1 MEQEKSI
8 FQQVQERYDI
18 LDVAANLGIDL
29 RRVGST
35 YRANSIAKDGGGENA
50 FTVYPDSNSWFDFKL
65 NIGGDITD
73 LVAFYKFDGDKK
85 QALLELMPDHATQ
98 IDRFLVQRKQFLS
111 EVEKAHSFL
120 SRILDDPENHREDT
134 RYINYLHGR
143 GITDDYIRRL
153 KIGVDHN
160 WRLFFPYWDISGK
173 NPVYFISRRA
183 VDIYG
188 QENENQPK
196 YIKPDAKKYPFL
208 HNTPWGLHTLNR
220 GNEILFITEG
230 QFDAMLLDQAGASVL
245 TPNCG
250 DFAQAWNDALNF
262 AKKFKYVILAF
273 DNDDT
278 GQDFTFEA
286 GKKLI
291 KARIPFK
298 CANFVGKDIAEF
310 FQMNG
315 SLDTLTRSATSGYC
329 WMARRLTNR
338 TSRNGITLSGFSDLT
353 VAEKEETMSQFKEF
367 LFEIAPMA
375 DDSDIEKIV
384 YQVSE
389 YFPLDWLKATKKAAK
404 KGPDEMEFVQRFLDR
419 YNLKYDD
426 RTGLYLYNDKGY
438 WEHITTNELRALI
451 IPVIGKKC
459 TYSKLAAVT
468 KLVMAQCQARE
479 LITKLDKLPVF
490 SLKNCTLHFD
500 YDKVQFF
507 TGEHSPNDYVTMQA
521 SYNLIKEAKSSI
533 FLPALHQIFDGNED
547 SITTLQEFFGYC
559 LLNDC
564 RYHKALFALGVG
576 GNGKS
581 VVTDVLR
588 AMLGGLNQEGRGLV
602 SATMLSKLGKDF
614 RTMVLKNSWVNISSE
629 TDIRLDGAEAN
640 FKIITS
646 GEPIEDSYKGKDP
659 VTFMSRTK
667 LIINCNEFPI
677 FNDKSKGLSRRI
689 LFVEFPVNFVD
700 EPREGTNERKLDPD
714 LVARITGNQ
723 EEMAA
728 ILLWAMQ
735 GLKRILKNKGFTITK
750 TQKRLMREYDLYTNP
765 ILSFVEEKEHLLFDE
780 EGHGREIHRTTLYDE
795 FREWMG
801 NSGEDKFS
809 FSARRFYHS
818 LENTFRAAGS
828 CIRKYQ
834 EHGLGWMYRAE
845 AKIA

>member
-1 MEQEKSI
+1 MEQEKNI
-8 FQQVQERYDI
+8 FQEVQERYDI

-35 YRANSIAKDGGGENA
+35 FRANSIAHDGGGENA

-65 NIGGDITD
+65 NFGGDIVD

-85 QALLELMPDHATQ
+85 QALLELLPEHAQQ
-98 IDRFLVQRKQFLS
+98 IDRFLDQRKQFFK
-111 EVEKAHSFL
+111 EVE
-120 SRILDDPENHREDT
+120 ENHNFLNNILSTPDPLKDK
-134 RYINYLHGR
+134 RYVDYLHSR
-143 GITDDYIRRL
+143 GLNDEYIRKI

-173 NPVYFISRRA
+173 NPVYFISRR
-183 VDIYG
+183 VPNIYG
-188 QENENQPK
+188 QEDEKQPK

-208 HNTPWGLHTLNR
+208 HNTPWGLHSLNK
-220 GNEILFITEG
+220 GNEILFISEG

-245 TPNCG
+245 APNGG
-250 DFAQAWNDALNF
+250 DFSSSWQEVIKF
-262 AKKFKYVILAF
+262 AKKFKYVILSF
-273 DNDDT
+273 DNDDA
-278 GQDFTFEA
+278 GQDFTLEA
-286 GKKLI
+286 GKRLI
-291 KARIPFK
+291 KAHIPFK
-298 CANFVGKDIAEF
+298 CANFIGKDIAEF
-310 FQMNG
+310 FQLGG
-315 SLDTLTRSATSGYC
+315 SLDTLYRSATSGYC
-329 WMARRLTNR
+329 WIARRLTKR
-338 TSRNGITLSGFSDLT
+338 TSQNGVMLSGFNDLT
-353 VAEKEETMSQFKEF
+353 IAEKEEVMSQFKEF
-367 LFEIAPMA
+367 LFDVAPLA

-384 YQVSE
+384 YQVSD
-389 YFPLDWLKATKKAAK
+389 YFPADWLKATKKAAK
-404 KGPDEMEFVQRFLDR
+404 KGPDEMEYVQRVLER
-419 YNLKYDD
+419 YNIKYDD
-426 RTGLYLYNDKGY
+426 RTGFYRYNKKGF
-438 WEHITTNELRALI
+438 WEHITPNEIRALI

-468 KLVMAQCQARE
+468 KLTMAQCQARE
-479 LITKLDKLPVF
+479 LITNLDKLPVL

-500 YDKVQFF
+500 YDNIRFF
-507 TGEHSPNDYVTMQA
+507 TGEHSPNDFVTMQA
-521 SYNLIKEAKSSI
+521 NYNLLKEAKSTI

-547 SITTLQEFFGYC
+547 SITTLQEYFGYC

-677 FNDKSKGLSRRI
+677 FNDKSKGLSRRL
-689 LFVEFPVNFVD
+689 LFLEFPVNFVD
-700 EPREGTNERKLDPD
+700 APREGTNERKLDPD
-714 LVARITGNQ
+714 LVSRIIGNQ

-728 ILLWAMQ
+728 ILLWAMS
-735 GLKRILKNKGFTITK
+735 GLKRILRNKGFTITQ
-750 TQKRLMREYDLYTNP
+750 TQKNLMKEYELYTNP
-765 ILSFVEEKEHLLFDE
+765 VLSFIEEKGDDLLFDD
-780 EGHGREIHRTTLYDE
+780 EGNGKEVARIFVYGE
-795 FREWMG
+795 FKEWMD
-801 NSGEDKFS
+801 NNGEDKFS
-809 FSARRFYHS
+809 FSARKFYHT
-818 LENTFRAAGS
+818 LENTFKAGGS
-828 CIRKYQ
+828 YLKKYQ
-834 EHGLGWMYRAE
+834 EHGLGWMYKAE
-845 AKIA
+845 GKIA

>member
-1 MEQEKSI
+1 MEQEKNI
-8 FQQVQERYDI
+8 FQEVQERYDI

-35 YRANSIAKDGGGENA
+35 FRANSIAHDGGGENA

-65 NIGGDITD
+65 NFGGDIVD

-85 QALLELMPDHATQ
+85 QALLELLPEHAQQ
-98 IDRFLVQRKQFLS
+98 IDRFLDQRKQFFK
-111 EVEKAHSFL
+111 EVE
-120 SRILDDPENHREDT
+120 ENHNFLNNILSTPDPLKDK
-134 RYINYLHGR
+134 RYVDYLHSR
-143 GITDDYIRRL
+143 GLNDEYIRKI

-173 NPVYFISRRA
+173 NPVYFISRR
-183 VDIYG
+183 VPNIYG
-188 QENENQPK
+188 QEDEKQPK

-208 HNTPWGLHTLNR
+208 HNTPWGLHSLNK
-220 GNEILFITEG
+220 GNEILFISEG

-245 TPNCG
+245 APNGG
-250 DFAQAWNDALNF
+250 DFSSSWQEVIKF
-262 AKKFKYVILAF
+262 AKKFKYVILSF
-273 DNDDT
+273 DNDDA
-278 GQDFTFEA
+278 GQDFTLEA
-286 GKKLI
+286 GKRLI
-291 KARIPFK
+291 KAHIPFK
-298 CANFVGKDIAEF
+298 CANFIGKDIAEF
-310 FQMNG
+310 FQLGG
-315 SLDTLTRSATSGYC
+315 SLDTLYRSATSGYC
-329 WMARRLTNR
+329 WIARRLTKR
-338 TSRNGITLSGFSDLT
+338 TSQNGVMLSGFNDLT
-353 VAEKEETMSQFKEF
+353 IAEKEEVMSQFKEF
-367 LFEIAPMA
+367 LFDVAPLA

-384 YQVSE
+384 YQVSD
-389 YFPLDWLKATKKAAK
+389 YFPADWLKATKKAAK
-404 KGPDEMEFVQRFLDR
+404 KGPDEMEYVQRVLER
-419 YNLKYDD
+419 YNIKYDD
-426 RTGLYLYNDKGY
+426 RTGFYRYNKKGF
-438 WEHITTNELRALI
+438 WEHITPNEIRALI

-468 KLVMAQCQARE
+468 KLTMAQCQARE
-479 LITKLDKLPVF
+479 LITNLDKLPVL

-500 YDKVQFF
+500 YDNIRFF
-507 TGEHSPNDYVTMQA
+507 TGEHTPNDFVTMQA
-521 SYNLIKEAKSSI
+521 NYNLLKEAKSTI

-547 SITTLQEFFGYC
+547 SITTLQEYFGYC

-677 FNDKSKGLSRRI
+677 FNDKSKGLSRRL
-689 LFVEFPVNFVD
+689 LFLEFPVNFVD
-700 EPREGTNERKLDPD
+700 APREGTNERKLDPD
-714 LVARITGNQ
+714 LVSRIIGNQ

-728 ILLWAMQ
+728 ILLWAMS
-735 GLKRILKNKGFTITK
+735 GLKRILRNKGFTITQ
-750 TQKRLMREYDLYTNP
+750 TQKNLMKEYELYTNP
-765 ILSFVEEKEHLLFDE
+765 VLSFIEEKGDDLLFDD
-780 EGHGREIHRTTLYDE
+780 EGNGKEVARIFVYGE
-795 FREWMG
+795 FKEWMD
-801 NSGEDKFS
+801 NNGEDKFS
-809 FSARRFYHS
+809 FSARKFYHT
-818 LENTFRAAGS
+818 LENTFKAGGS
-828 CIRKYQ
+828 YLKKYQ
-834 EHGLGWMYRAE
+834 EHGLGWMYKAE
-845 AKIA
+845 GKIA

>member
-1 MEQEKSI
+1 M
-8 FQQVQERYDI
+8 D
-18 LDVAANLGIDL
+18 
-29 RRVGST
+29 
-35 YRANSIAKDGGGENA
+35 
-50 FTVYPDSNSWFDFKL
+50 
-65 NIGGDITD
+65 
-73 LVAFYKFDGDKK
+73 
-85 QALLELMPDHATQ
+85 
-98 IDRFLVQRKQFLS
+98 
-111 EVEKAHSFL
+111 
-120 SRILDDPENHREDT
+120 
-134 RYINYLHGR
+134 
-143 GITDDYIRRL
+143 
-153 KIGVDHN
+153 
-160 WRLFFPYWDISGK
+160 
-173 NPVYFISRRA
+173 
-183 VDIYG
+183 
-188 QENENQPK
+188 
-196 YIKPDAKKYPFL
+196 
-208 HNTPWGLHTLNR
+208 
-220 GNEILFITEG
+220 
-230 QFDAMLLDQAGASVL
+230 
-245 TPNCG
+245 
-250 DFAQAWNDALNF
+250 
-262 AKKFKYVILAF
+262 
-273 DNDDT
+273 
-278 GQDFTFEA
+278 
-286 GKKLI
+286 
-291 KARIPFK
+291 
-298 CANFVGKDIAEF
+298 
-310 FQMNG
+310 G
-315 SLDTLTRSATSGYC
+315 SLETLTRSATSGYC
-329 WMARRLTNR
+329 WMARKLTNR
-338 TSRNGITLSGFSDLT
+338 PSRNGVMISGFSDLT
-353 VAEKEETMSQFKEF
+353 VAEKEEVMSQFKEF

-389 YFPLDWLKATKKAAK
+389 YFPADWLKATKKAAK
-404 KGPDEMEFVQRFLDR
+404 KGPDEMEFVQRVLER

-426 RTGLYLYNDKGY
+426 RTGLYIYNEKGY

-479 LITKLDKLPVF
+479 LITNLDKLPVL

-500 YDKVQFF
+500 YEKAQFL

-521 SYNLIKEAKSSI
+521 SYNLIKGANSSI

-677 FNDKSKGLSRRI
+677 FNDKSKGLSRRL
-689 LFVEFPVNFVD
+689 LFLEFPVNFVD

-714 LVARITGNQ
+714 LVARITSNQ

-735 GLKRILKNKGFTITK
+735 GLTRILKNKGFTITQ
-750 TQKRLMREYDLYTNP
+750 TQKRLMREYDFYTNP
-765 ILSFVEEKEHLLFDE
+765 ILCFIEEKEHLLFDE
-780 EGHGREIHRTTLYDE
+780 EGHGREINRTLLYAE
-795 FREWMG
+795 FSEWMG
-801 NSGEDKFS
+801 NSGEDKSS

-834 EHGLGWMYRAE
+834 EHGLGWMYMAE
-845 AKIA
+845 AKIV

>member
-1 MEQEKSI
+1 MTQEKTI
-8 FQQVQERYDI
+8 FEEVQARYDI
-18 LDVAANLGIDL
+18 LEVAAELGIDL

-35 YRANSIAKDGGGENA
+35 YRASSIAKDGGGENA
-50 FTVYPDSNSWFDFKL
+50 FAVYPDSNSWYDFKL
-65 NIGGDITD
+65 NTGGDITD
-73 LVAFYKFDGDKK
+73 LVAFFKFDGDKK
-85 QALLELMPDHATQ
+85 QALLELLPDHAAK
-98 IDRFLVQRKQFLS
+98 IDRFLTQRKSFLA
-111 EVEKAHSFL
+111 EVEQAHSFL
-120 SRILDDPENHREDT
+120 LNILNEPENHRGDV
-134 RYINYLHGR
+134 RYVNYLRGR
-143 GITDDYIRRL
+143 GLSDDYIRAM

-173 NPVYFISRRA
+173 NPVYFITRRA
-183 VDIYG
+183 IDIYG
-188 QENENQPK
+188 REDENEPK
-196 YIKPDAKKYPFL
+196 YIKPDSKKYHFL

-220 GNEILFITEG
+220 ENEVLFITEG

-245 TPNCG
+245 APNCG
-250 DFAQAWNDALNF
+250 DFAQAWKDVLDF
-262 AKKFKYVILAF
+262 AKMFKYVILAF
-273 DNDDT
+273 DNDDA
-278 GQDFTFEA
+278 GQNFTFNA
-286 GKKLI
+286 GKRMI

-315 SLDTLTRSATSGYC
+315 SLETLTRSATSGYC

-338 TSRNGITLSGFSDLT
+338 TSSNGVMLSGLSDLT
-353 VAEKEETMSQFKEF
+353 VAEKEEAMAQFKEF
-367 LFEIAPMA
+367 LFEVAPMA

-389 YFPLDWLKATKKAAK
+389 YFPADWLKATKKAAK
-404 KGPDEMEFVQRFLDR
+404 KGPDEMEFVQRVLER

-426 RTGLYLYNDKGY
+426 RTGLYIYNEKGY

-459 TYSKLAAVT
+459 TYTKLAAVT
-468 KLVMAQCQARE
+468 RLVLAQCQARE
-479 LITKLDKLPVF
+479 LITNLDKLPVL

-500 YDKVQFF
+500 YQKGNI
-507 TGEHSPNDYVTMQA
+507 TISEHSPNDYVTMQA
-521 SYNLIKEAKSSI
+521 NYNFIKGAESSI
-533 FLPALHQIFDGNED
+533 FLPALHDIFDGNED

-689 LFVEFPVNFVD
+689 LFIEFPVNFVE
-700 EPREGTNERKLDPD
+700 EPREGTTEIKLDPD
-714 LVARITGNQ
+714 LVAKITGNQ

-728 ILLWAMQ
+728 ILLWALQ
-735 GLKRILKNKGFTITK
+735 GLGRILKNKGFTITK
-750 TQKRLMREYDLYTNP
+750 TQKRLMKEYDHYTNP
-765 ILSFVEEKEHLLFDE
+765 VLSFIDEKEYLFFDE
-780 EGHGREIHRTTLYDE
+780 KGEGREINRGTLYAE
-795 FREWMG
+795 FKEWMEA
-801 NSGEDKFS
+801 NGEEKFS
-809 FSARRFYHS
+809 FSARRFYHA
-818 LENTFRAAGS
+818 LENTFKAAGS
-828 CIRKYQ
+828 YIRKYQ
-834 EHGLGWMYRAE
+834 EHGLGWMYRAV

>member
-1 MEQEKSI
+1 MEQEKNI
-8 FQQVQERYDI
+8 FQEVQERYDI

-35 YRANSIAKDGGGENA
+35 FRANSIAHDGGGENA

-65 NIGGDITD
+65 NFGGDIVD

-85 QALLELMPDHATQ
+85 QALLELLPEHAQQ
-98 IDRFLVQRKQFLS
+98 IDRFLDQRKQFFK
-111 EVEKAHSFL
+111 EVE
-120 SRILDDPENHREDT
+120 ENHNFLNNILSTPDPLKDK
-134 RYINYLHGR
+134 RYVDYLHSR
-143 GITDDYIRRL
+143 GLNDEYIRKI

-173 NPVYFISRRA
+173 NPVYFISRR
-183 VDIYG
+183 VPNIYG
-188 QENENQPK
+188 QEDEKQPK

-208 HNTPWGLHTLNR
+208 HNTPWGLHSLNK

-245 TPNCG
+245 APNGG
-250 DFAQAWNDALNF
+250 DFSSSWQEVIKF
-262 AKKFKYVILAF
+262 AKKFKYVILSF
-273 DNDDT
+273 DNDDA
-278 GQDFTFEA
+278 GQDFTLEA
-286 GKKLI
+286 GKRLI
-291 KARIPFK
+291 KAHIPFK
-298 CANFVGKDIAEF
+298 CANFIGKDIAEF
-310 FQMNG
+310 FQLGG
-315 SLDTLTRSATSGYC
+315 SLDTLYRSATSGYC
-329 WMARRLTNR
+329 WIARRLTKR
-338 TSRNGITLSGFSDLT
+338 TSQNGVMLSGFNDLT
-353 VAEKEETMSQFKEF
+353 IAEKEEVMSQFKEF
-367 LFEIAPMA
+367 LFDVAPLA

-384 YQVSE
+384 YQVSD
-389 YFPLDWLKATKKAAK
+389 YFPADWLKATKKAAK
-404 KGPDEMEFVQRFLDR
+404 KGPDEMEYVQRVLER
-419 YNLKYDD
+419 YNIKYDD
-426 RTGLYLYNDKGY
+426 RTGFYRYNKKGF
-438 WEHITTNELRALI
+438 WEHITPNEIRALI

-468 KLVMAQCQARE
+468 KLTMAQCQARE
-479 LITKLDKLPVF
+479 LITNLDKLPVL

-500 YDKVQFF
+500 YDNIRFF
-507 TGEHSPNDYVTMQA
+507 TGEHSPNDFVTMQA
-521 SYNLIKEAKSSI
+521 NYNLLKEAKSTI

-547 SITTLQEFFGYC
+547 SITTLQEYFGYC

-677 FNDKSKGLSRRI
+677 FNDKSKGLSRRL
-689 LFVEFPVNFVD
+689 LFLEFPVNFVD
-700 EPREGTNERKLDPD
+700 APREGTNERKLDPD
-714 LVARITGNQ
+714 LVSRIIGNQ

-728 ILLWAMQ
+728 ILLWAMS
-735 GLKRILKNKGFTITK
+735 GLKRILRNKGFTITQ
-750 TQKRLMREYDLYTNP
+750 TQKNLMKEYELYTNP
-765 ILSFVEEKEHLLFDE
+765 VLSFIEEKGDDLLFDD
-780 EGHGREIHRTTLYDE
+780 EGNGKEVARIFVYGE
-795 FREWMG
+795 FKEWMD
-801 NSGEDKFS
+801 NNGEDKFS
-809 FSARRFYHS
+809 FSARKFYHT
-818 LENTFRAAGS
+818 LENTFKAGGS
-828 CIRKYQ
+828 YLKKYQ
-834 EHGLGWMYRAE
+834 EHGLGWMYKAE
-845 AKIA
+845 GKIA

>member
-1 MEQEKSI
+1 MEQEKNI
-8 FQQVQERYDI
+8 FQEVQERYDI

-35 YRANSIAKDGGGENA
+35 FRANSIAHDGGGENA

-65 NIGGDITD
+65 NFGGDIVD

-85 QALLELMPDHATQ
+85 QALLELLPEHAQQ
-98 IDRFLVQRKQFLS
+98 IDRFLDQRKQFFK
-111 EVEKAHSFL
+111 EVE
-120 SRILDDPENHREDT
+120 ENHNFLNNILSTPDPLKDK
-134 RYINYLHGR
+134 RYVDYLHSR
-143 GITDDYIRRL
+143 GLNDEYIRKI

-173 NPVYFISRRA
+173 NPVYFISRR
-183 VDIYG
+183 VPNIYG
-188 QENENQPK
+188 QEDEKQPK

-208 HNTPWGLHTLNR
+208 HNTPWGLHSLNK
-220 GNEILFITEG
+220 GNEILFISEG

-245 TPNCG
+245 APNGG
-250 DFAQAWNDALNF
+250 DFSSSWQEVIKF
-262 AKKFKYVILAF
+262 AKKFKYVILSF
-273 DNDDT
+273 DNDDA
-278 GQDFTFEA
+278 GQDFTLEA
-286 GKKLI
+286 GKRLI
-291 KARIPFK
+291 KAHIPFK
-298 CANFVGKDIAEF
+298 CANFIGKDIAEF
-310 FQMNG
+310 FQLGG
-315 SLDTLTRSATSGYC
+315 SLDTLYRSATSGYC
-329 WMARRLTNR
+329 GVM
-338 TSRNGITLSGFSDLT
+338 LSGFNDLT
-353 VAEKEETMSQFKEF
+353 IAEKEEVMSQFKEF
-367 LFEIAPMA
+367 LFDVAPLA

-384 YQVSE
+384 YQVSD
-389 YFPLDWLKATKKAAK
+389 YFPADWLKATKKAAK
-404 KGPDEMEFVQRFLDR
+404 KGPDEMEYVQRVLER
-419 YNLKYDD
+419 YNIKYDD
-426 RTGLYLYNDKGY
+426 RTGFYRYNKKGF
-438 WEHITTNELRALI
+438 WEHITPNEIRALI

-468 KLVMAQCQARE
+468 KLTMAQCQARE
-479 LITKLDKLPVF
+479 LITNLDKLPVL

-500 YDKVQFF
+500 YDNIRFF
-507 TGEHSPNDYVTMQA
+507 TGEHSPNDFVTMQA
-521 SYNLIKEAKSSI
+521 NYNLLKEAKSTI

-547 SITTLQEFFGYC
+547 SITTLQEYFGYC

-677 FNDKSKGLSRRI
+677 FNDKSKGLSRRL
-689 LFVEFPVNFVD
+689 LFLEFPVNFVD
-700 EPREGTNERKLDPD
+700 APREGTNERKLDPD
-714 LVARITGNQ
+714 LVSRIIGNQ

-728 ILLWAMQ
+728 ILLWAMS
-735 GLKRILKNKGFTITK
+735 GLKRILRNKGFTITQ
-750 TQKRLMREYDLYTNP
+750 TQKNLMKEYELYTNP
-765 ILSFVEEKEHLLFDE
+765 VLSFIEEKGDDLLFDD
-780 EGHGREIHRTTLYDE
+780 EGNGKEVARIFVYGE
-795 FREWMG
+795 FKEWMD
-801 NSGEDKFS
+801 NNGEDKFS
-809 FSARRFYHS
+809 FSARKFYHT
-818 LENTFRAAGS
+818 LENTFKAGGS
-828 CIRKYQ
+828 YLQKYQ
-834 EHGLGWMYRAE
+834 EHGLGWMYKAE
-845 AKIA
+845 GKIA